1 MAQYLIGV
9 DVGTGSARAGVF
21 DAAGG
26 LLATARRPL
35 AMHREDGGIVEQ
47 SSEQI
52 WQAVCESV
60 QESVTRAGIA
70 PARSSCVARTMK
82 PCRLAI
88 PLTLNAIS
96 SSGWIIA
103 RSPRRSVSMPKVT
116 TY

>member
-60 QESVTRAGIA
+60 QESVTRA
-70 PARSSCVARTMK
+70 ARSSCVARTMK